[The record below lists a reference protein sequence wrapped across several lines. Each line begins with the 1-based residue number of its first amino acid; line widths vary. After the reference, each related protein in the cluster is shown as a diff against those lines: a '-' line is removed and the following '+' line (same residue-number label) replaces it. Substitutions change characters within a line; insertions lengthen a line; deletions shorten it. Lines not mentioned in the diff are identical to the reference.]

1 MSFFREDME
10 VDLEAKWLSVEI
22 KVLSWATNLTWG
34 HD

>member
-22 KVLSWATNLTWG
+22 KQSLILSN
-34 HD
+34 